1 MQHITMPPV
10 CIELLTPR
18 ITNTK
23 DSKDNETRG
32 MWVGEINLLTLA
44 RVWQQHADEFLQQT
58 KYMQKHTLTLLEQ
71 HVRCGVVIPPLPP
84 KICEMSGIGCC
95 LVFTSWQLTK
105 HRCRGLS
112 ANWNLEDFQMSSH
125 DSPGRVTKALPLNL
139 RVGTPGNVF
148 LRSTEMYPNVKC
160 K

>member
-1 MQHITMPPV
+1 MIKQPIYSHRQTKQKHMQHITMPPV

-18 ITNTK
+18 FTNTK

-44 RVWQQHADEFLQQT
+44 RVWQQHADEFLQQI
-58 KYMQKHTLTLLEQ
+58 KYMQMHTLTLLEQ

-95 LVFTSWQLTK
+95 RVLRDDNLPNTVAAGCRRTETWRTFRWVLTTHLAASHK
-105 HRCRGLS
+105 LYLS
-112 ANWNLEDFQMSSH
+112 TYE
-125 DSPGRVTKALPLNL
+125 
-139 RVGTPGNVF
+139 
-148 LRSTEMYPNVKC
+148 
-160 K
+160 